1 MYRDIWGIR
10 ASLEEQFAGLTKNY
24 PDVVGGNIR
33 YLCGLIAGGIP
44 GAAGSMLLMPTYSN
58 SGSVIEL
65 MKQSAPV
72 PFLHFQAAGNG
83 EADEVERREIWLNL
97 LESGNTEEIDAEMP
111 EDDSQSA

>member
-1 MYRDIWGIR
+1 M
-10 ASLEEQFAGLTKNY
+10 
-24 PDVVGGNIR
+24 VGGNIR

-83 EADEVERREIWLNL
+83 EADEVERRNL
-97 LESGNTEEIDAEMP
+97 AESAGKREYRRNRCGNAGR
-111 EDDSQSA
+111 